1 MQDLSDLQILNHSSR
16 RTLPGIV
23 SPESAKLYLRNPL
36 VRRGNALTLGLPKAD
51 SRSAWSSITTVEES
65 DQPSNSVRC

>member
-1 MQDLSDLQILNHSSR
+1 MQDLSDLQILNHSSH

-36 VRRGNALTLGLPKAD
+36 APLPVWETLAN
-51 SRSAWSSITTVEES
+51 WS
-65 DQPSNSVRC
+65 